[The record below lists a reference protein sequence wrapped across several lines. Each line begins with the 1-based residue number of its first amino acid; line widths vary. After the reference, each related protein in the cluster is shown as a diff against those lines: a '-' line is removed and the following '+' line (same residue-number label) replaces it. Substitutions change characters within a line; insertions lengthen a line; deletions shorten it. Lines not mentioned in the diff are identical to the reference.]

1 MIIVRLLSPGPWLVA
16 TTKVYSGVGADIVM
30 ESITLIENR
39 SPLLPSDD
47 PQKLLGA
54 NEFGEQF
61 FLILKLPRVHASP
74 TPTQLDRVLQV
85 QHFVVENV
93 FNRVARH
100 AWMVEDAAD
109 HDGIVC
115 GIVVAEAAAGV
126 VLAPSELRTSH
137 ESVEEAAVEVV
148 EDFFQV
154 VVMAASRADVFAS
167 AHLADESGLGGNV
180 VAGDIAPITR
190 AVSAIDR

>member
-1 MIIVRLLSPGPWLVA
+1 MFGSFLPSLLVGSHHQA
-16 TTKVYSGVGADIVM
+16 YSGPGADIVM

-61 FLILKLPRVHASP
+61 FLFLKLPRVHASP

-93 FNRVARH
+93 FDGIARH
-100 AWMVEDAAD
+100 AWVVEDTAD
-109 HDGIVC
+109 YAGVGC
-115 GIVVAEAAAGV
+115 RFVVAEAAAGM
-126 VLAPSELRTSH
+126 VLAPGELRASH

-148 EDFFQV
+148 EDFFQMI
-154 VVMAASRADVFAS
+154 VMAAGRADVLAS
-167 AHLADESGLGGNV
+167 ADLEDEPRFRSEEH
-180 VAGDIAPITR
+180 T
-190 AVSAIDR
+190 S

>member
-1 MIIVRLLSPGPWLVA
+1 MFGSFLPSLLVGSHHQA
-16 TTKVYSGVGADIVM
+16 YSGPGADIVM

-54 NEFGEQF
+54 NEFGEQC
-61 FLILKLPRVHASP
+61 FLFLKLPRVHASP

-93 FNRVARH
+93 FDRVARY
-100 AWMVEDAAD
+100 ARVVEDAAD
-109 HDGIVC
+109 HDGVVR

-126 VLAPSELRTSH
+126 VPAPGKLRAAH
-137 ESVEEAAVEVV
+137 ESVEKAAVEVV
-148 EDFFQV
+148 ENFFQM
-154 VVMAASRADVFAS
+154 VMM
-167 AHLADESGLGGNV
+167 
-180 VAGDIAPITR
+180 
-190 AVSAIDR
+190 